1 MPSIRV
7 HTRGLAAI
15 ITTCL
20 ILVSSG
26 FALADP
32 PEVVT
37 VTKEGSAPGTDGN
50 AMEQAKQ
57 DALRR
62 AVEEACGTFI
72 SGQTKTRNYQAVY
85 DKAMSFAVGYV
96 TEFEVIDRRVEN
108 GISYCKVTAK
118 VSKASFER
126 EWARLRHTI
135 EAEGNPRCVMTIVED
150 NNADDDVPPK
160 TNGVVQ
166 SALEH
171 FFLDKGVQLM
181 DKGASDEVRDR
192 DIELAA
198 LNDDVN
204 KLAAMAAA
212 FKADVFIRGVAEARR
227 AGSSEMG
234 GRTLYKW
241 NGTISIRAYHADSAQ
256 LIMSNTYR
264 AAKTSTNDNAGGDE
278 VLTECARK
286 NAGQILRDIGE
297 AWRTRQN
304 VRRICQVTLLNCS
317 RADYKDFET
326 ALKGVRG
333 VQDVRMKEL
342 VNNVCQVEV
351 DWSYDLEQLVGRV
364 EQLKVEGVSYLVT
377 EQTHDRVTFKL
388 VK

>member
-1 MPSIRV
+1 MRSCRIPL
-7 HTRGLAAI
+7 RGAAAI
-15 ITTCL
+15 IAAAL
-20 ILVSSG
+20 ILAASASVS
-26 FALADP
+26 AAP
-32 PEVVT
+32 PGVET
-37 VTKEGSAPGTDGN
+37 ITIEGSAPGTDGN
-50 AMEQAKQ
+50 AMEQARQ

-62 AVEEACGTFI
+62 AVEQACGTFI
-72 SGQTKTRNYQAVY
+72 SSQTKTKNYQAVY

-96 TEFEVIDRRVEN
+96 TEFEVIKQWTEN
-108 GISYCKVTAK
+108 GISYCRVTAQ
-118 VSKASFER
+118 VSKESFEQ
-126 EWARLRHTI
+126 EWARLQHTI
-135 EAEGNPRCVMTIVED
+135 DAEGNPRCVLAVIED
-150 NNADDDVPPK
+150 NDVDDNAQPK
-160 TNGVVQ
+160 MHGVVQ

-181 DKGASDEVRDR
+181 DKGASDDVKDR

-204 KLAAMAAA
+204 KLAAMAAS

-227 AGSSEMG
+227 AGSTEMG
-234 GRTLYKW
+234 GRTVYKW

-264 AAKTSTNDNAGGDE
+264 ASKTSTNDNAGGDE

-297 AWRTRQN
+297 SWRKRQN
-304 VRRICQVTLLNCS
+304 VRRVCQVTLLNCG
-317 RADYKDFET
+317 RPDFKAFEA
-326 ALKGVRG
+326 ALRQVQG
-333 VQDVRMKEL
+333 VQEVRMKEL

-351 DWSYDLEQLVGRV
+351 DWSYDLEQLVVRI
-364 EQLKVEGVSYLVT
+364 EALKVEDVSYVVT
-377 EQTHDRVTFKL
+377 EQTHDRVTLKL